1 MHDPVRPAFPATSRS
16 SELAAALLDV
26 VNEPELDD
34 FVSSLVGEAAR
45 SAGRPIPAHVGRT
58 LVASLTQTA
67 ERTLPA
73 LSVALAEEHRPPA
86 PVATQVAAR
95 LFGVET
101 EGMSAEDRDFEIA
114 RQFVRYAQAEARR
127 AAGAS

>member
-1 MHDPVRPAFPATSRS
+1 MHDPVRSAFPATSRR

-26 VNEPELDD
+26 VNQSELED
-34 FVSSLVGEAAR
+34 FVSGVVGEAAR
-45 SAGRPIPAHVGRT
+45 SAGGRIPAHVGRA

-73 LSVALAEEHRPPA
+73 LSVALGDEHRPPA
-86 PVATQVAAR
+86 PVATQAAAR

-114 RQFVRYAQAEARR
+114 RQFVRFAQAQARR
-127 AAGAS
+127 AARAP

>member
-1 MHDPVRPAFPATSRS
+1 MHDPVGRN

-26 VNEPELDD
+26 VNESQLED
-34 FVSSLVGEAAR
+34 FVGGLVGEAVR
-45 SAGRPIPAHVGRT
+45 GAGRRIPAQTGRA

-73 LSVALAEEHRPPA
+73 LSVALGDERRPPA
-86 PVATQVAAR
+86 PVATQTAAR

-114 RQFVRYAQAEARR
+114 RQFVRFARTEAIR
-127 AAGAS
+127 AAGAP